1 MIDTSPPWCASL
13 VNWFKLFA
21 MPDNVRRCPVSS
33 FDSLGL
39 ISEVF
44 ADCRNQS
51 LIRMPAFL
59 AFPAIAKRSVG
70 VILTTSETLRVM
82 AFFGRPRLRVLP
94 SVFFSFANFFIS
106 EPPQVYG
113 LRPSGASAVPHLAK
127 RGGTV
132 FCIAKK

>member
-39 ISEVF
+39 ISAVF

-70 VILTTSETLRVM
+70 VIRTTSEMPRVM
-82 AFFGRPRLRVLP
+82 AFFGRPRLRVFP
-94 SVFFSFANFFIS
+94 SVPFSFANFFIG

-113 LRPSGASAVPHLAK
+113 LRPSGASAVPHTAE
-127 RGGTV
+127 RGETF

>member
-1 MIDTSPPWCASL
+1 MSDRSLSLCASL
-13 VNWFKLFA
+13 VNWLRLLA

-33 FDSLGL
+33 FESLGL
-39 ISEVF
+39 MTAVLAVF
-44 ADCRNQS
+44 LNHS

-59 AFPAIAKRSVG
+59 AFHAIAKRSVG

-82 AFFGRPRLRVLP
+82 AFFGRPRLRVFP
-94 SVFFSFANFFIS
+94 SIPFSFANFFIGK
-106 EPPQVYG
+106 PPQVYG
-113 LRPSGASAVPHLAK
+113 LRPSGASAVPHSAE

>member
-1 MIDTSPPWCASL
+1 MT
-13 VNWFKLFA
+13 
-21 MPDNVRRCPVSS
+21 
-33 FDSLGL
+33 
-39 ISEVF
+39 EVF

-82 AFFGRPRLRVLP
+82 AFFGRPRLRVFP
-94 SVFFSFANFFIS
+94 SVPFSFANNFFIGK
-106 EPPQVYG
+106 PPQVYG
-113 LRPSGASAVPHLAK
+113 LRPSGASAVPHSAE